1 VQSRILIRINF
12 NQKKATEYELNY
24 PKFVFHFST
33 AKIMVKL
40 VIFIFAI
47 LQFTLSVSQ
56 TLNYSTI
63 SNWAVH
69 PTKLPEVLLPYLQDT
84 TNQSKADVFYVYPTL
99 FLDKK
104 DERWNIPIDDS
115 AFRKKILDNAIRFQ
129 ASAWVE
135 CGRMFVPYYR
145 QAHIRSYRNL
155 ENGGREALLFAYSDI
170 KAAFQYYL
178 DHFNNGKP
186 IILAGHSQGSTHL
199 TLLLK
204 DFFDGKDL
212 QNQLVAA
219 YLPGIG
225 LKKNEFGTIPLMTS
239 PNQIGGFVSWNTFK
253 RKVNKEKFE
262 MWYKGKAVVNPVT
275 WNTEKVADRKK
286 HKGFLFSN
294 DKMYSQSFSTH
305 VIDGAI
311 WISTP
316 HFPYRSMAWTMDDY
330 HIGDINLF
338 WADVKFNSKQR
349 LNEYLNNNISKE

>member
-1 VQSRILIRINF
+1 MYKLIICISILLHYAHYMA
-12 NQKKATEYELNY
+12 QPVNY
-24 PKFVFHFST
+24 
-33 AKIMVKL
+33 A
-40 VIFIFAI
+40 
-47 LQFTLSVSQ
+47 
-56 TLNYSTI
+56 NI

-69 PTKLPEVLLPYLQDT
+69 PYNIPDVLFPYLNDT
-84 TNQSKADVFYVYPTL
+84 ANNSKADVFYIYPTL

-104 DERWNIPIDDS
+104 DERWNIPLDDS
-115 AFRKKILDNAIRFQ
+115 VFRNKILDNAVRFQ
-129 ASAWVE
+129 ASAWGE
-135 CGRMFVPYYR
+135 CGRMFVPFYR

-178 DHFNNGKP
+178 DNFNKGKP

-204 DFFDGKDL
+204 DFFDGKTL

-225 LKKNEFGTIPLMTS
+225 LKKNEFLTIPLMTS
-239 PNQIGGFVSWNTFK
+239 PNQIGGFVTWNTFK
-253 RKVNKEKFE
+253 RKVNQEKFE
-262 MWYKGKAVVNPVT
+262 MWYKGKAVINPVT
-275 WNTEKVADRKK
+275 WNSEKVADRKK

-294 DKMYSQSFSTH
+294 NKLYSQSFSTH

-316 HFPYRSMAWTMDDY
+316 HFPYRSVAWTMDDY

-338 WADVKFNSKQR
+338 WADIKFNSKQR
-349 LNEYLNNNISKE
+349 LMEFLNHHTSKD

>member
-1 VQSRILIRINF
+1 MDKLVVLI
-12 NQKKATEYELNY
+12 
-24 PKFVFHFST
+24 FVF
-33 AKIMVKL
+33 L
-40 VIFIFAI
+40 R
-47 LQFTLSVSQ
+47 LTLSNAQ
-56 TLNYSTI
+56 TINYESL

-69 PTKLPEVLLPYLQDT
+69 PTHIPDVLLPYLKDT
-84 TNQSKADVFYVYPTL
+84 SNNTKADVFYVYPTL

-115 AFRKKILDNAIRFQ
+115 AFRKKIIDNAVRFQ
-129 ASAWVE
+129 ASAWIE
-135 CGRMFVPYYR
+135 SGRMFVPFYR

-155 ENGGREALLFAYSDI
+155 ENGGRDALLFAYNDI
-170 KAAFQYYL
+170 KAAFQFYL
-178 DHFNNGKP
+178 DHYNNGKP

-204 DFFDGKDL
+204 DFFDGKPL
-212 QNQLVAA
+212 QKQLVAA

-225 LKKNEFGTIPLMTS
+225 LKKNEFNTIQLMTS
-239 PNQIGGFVSWNTFK
+239 SNEIGGFVSWNTFK

-262 MWYKGKAVVNPVT
+262 MWYKGKAVINPVT
-275 WNTEKVADRKK
+275 WNSDQVADRKK

-294 DKMYSQSFSTH
+294 NKMYSQSFSTH

-311 WISTP
+311 WITTP

-338 WADVKFNSKQR
+338 WEDVKYNSKQR
-349 LNEYLNNNISKE
+349 LSEYLNNFSSK